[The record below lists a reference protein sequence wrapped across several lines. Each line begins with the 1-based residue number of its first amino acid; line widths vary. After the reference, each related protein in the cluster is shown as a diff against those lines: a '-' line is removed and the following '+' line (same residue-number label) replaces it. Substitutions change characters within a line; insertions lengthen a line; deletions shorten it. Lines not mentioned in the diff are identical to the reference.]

1 MSDGWT
7 EVLIA
12 HLRGSRAAALPRI
25 EERCGKRLRESEP
38 LLSLI
43 PKVFERRLRDEVDDA
58 LVAGFQKATKER
70 TANCLAFVFWQSLRS
85 HLRRRREPPVNL
97 PAIANALGVST
108 SNLSRWGRKTVPSA
122 NKFFL
127 AALTWSIDV
136 RALSPDWSASPAC
149 IFDPAGFGDVV
160 PRGVAV
166 TVQQIR
172 VGELGQ
178 GHAVIGLDELD
189 CVGTLKRDGAGFGLI
204 CARGPAA
211 EAVAEGIIGRS
222 PLMAVRDPARVVG
235 IASEWLLAYTLF
247 DEARPDWRFLRG
259 H

>member
-25 EERCGKRLRESEP
+25 EERCRNRLRQSEP

-58 LVAGFQKATKER
+58 LVAGFRKATKER

-85 HLRRRREPPVNL
+85 HLRLREPRVNL
-97 PAIANALGVST
+97 PAIASGLGVST
-108 SNLSRWGRKTVPSA
+108 SNLSRWGRRTVPSA

-136 RALSPDWSASPAC
+136 RALSPDWSASTAC

-178 GHAVIGLDELD
+178 EHAVIGLDELD
-189 CVGTLKRDGAGFGLI
+189 CVGTLKRDGAGFALI
-204 CARGPAA
+204 CAHGPAA

-247 DEARPDWRFLRG
+247 DEARPDWRFLCG